1 MEDPILH
8 EKAAEPEELTLVCDQ
23 PLPTYTIIT
32 MPASNLGDQYKPMVY
47 SRWLRS
53 LRYGNNLFKKISSN
67 EYYKS
72 YHAYID
78 KLMEKPD
85 SLVRLAVLSD
95 DHDVVLG
102 FSVSREDVLDY
113 IHVHSDYR
121 RVGIARSLLS
131 KRITTFT
138 HLTSFA
144 ITVWQGKDSK
154 YKHLKFNP
162 RA

>member
-32 MPASNLGDQYKPMVY
+32 VPSSNLGDQYKPMVY

-53 LRYGNNLFKKISSN
+53 LRYGNNIFKKMSSN
-67 EYYKS
+67 DYYKN
-72 YHAYID
+72 YHAFIG
-78 KLMEKPD
+78 KLMDKPD
-85 SLVRLAVLSD
+85 SIVRMAVLSD

-102 FSVSREDVLDY
+102 FAVSREDVLDY

-121 RVGIARSLLS
+121 RQGIGHLLLPS
-131 KRITTFT
+131 KVTTFT
-138 HLTSFA
+138 HLTSYA
-144 ITVWQGKDSK
+144 IAIWQGKDSE

-162 RA
+162 YA